1 MNIEIEDSVITSGLP
16 QAIEF
21 RQSHTIRE
29 GFSSN
34 VTSTVSPLRLEPV
47 NFHEQALFKTIRD
60 QAKRSGSNHHSGIRH
75 IDRVDPP
82 ACTSQLSEDKLEG
95 KIMIVNTLDFEANLL
110 VMETDN
116 GKATTALDQTVDV
129 SVEESN
135 IDPAT
140 RSVEEKLRI
149 ANAKL
154 EAVQIMLEISKLEA
168 EAKAKAAEVA
178 ILKAKLALK
187 EAKEGANTRQG
198 AGNGNKDTGITESIE
213 RIIAN
218 AESQIIIE
226 NTDIRADSAHEASF
240 NDEDRREENS
250 IVDGG
255 IDCALAPSLNDSE
268 FDGLPA
274 PPSLVYESDTSE
286 AMPIIINL
294 VNPPS
299 IIRQSSVPSPS
310 PESPEKS
317 ALESCGLEQTSPLE
331 ASEKK
336 QEDGDT
342 NRAKYTKS
350 KPEQSDENN
359 IRSKNNDGIDSTL
372 EFLYTK
378 IEECR
383 TKLMDPNSSM
393 DDQTAAA
400 QLMTQYAKSAQALK
414 KAFKVY

>member
-1 MNIEIEDSVITSGLP
+1 MNVEIKDSVITIGLP

-47 NFHEQALFKTIRD
+47 NFYEQALFKTIRD
-60 QAKRSGSNHHSGIRH
+60 QSKRSRPNHHSRIRY

-82 ACTSQLSEDKLEG
+82 ACTSQLSEDKSEDML
-95 KIMIVNTLDFEANLL
+95 MIINTLKSEANLP
-110 VMETDN
+110 VIGTDK
-116 GKATTALDQTVDV
+116 GKVTPALHQTVDV

-135 IDPAT
+135 MDPAT
-140 RSVEEKLRI
+140 EAVEVKLLT

-154 EAVQIMLEISKLEA
+154 EAVQIMMEIAKLEA

-187 EAKEGANTRQG
+187 EANEGANTQER
-198 AGNGNKDTGITESIE
+198 AGNDQKDAGITDSIE

-226 NTDIRADSAHEASF
+226 TTDIRADSAQEASF
-240 NDEDRREENS
+240 IDEDRREENS

-255 IDCALAPSLNDSE
+255 IDSSPAPSLDDE
-268 FDGLPA
+268 DFDRLPA
-274 PPSLVYESDTSE
+274 TPSLVYESSDTSE

-294 VNPPS
+294 VDPPF
-299 IIRQSSVPSPS
+299 IIRQGSVPSPS
-310 PESPEKS
+310 PERYT
-317 ALESCGLEQTSPLE
+317 LE
-331 ASEKK
+331 
-336 QEDGDT
+336 
-342 NRAKYTKS
+342 YTKP
-350 KPEQSDENN
+350 KPEQSDKNN
-359 IRSKNNDGIDSTL
+359 TTSMNNDGIDSTL
-372 EFLYTK
+372 ELLYTK

-393 DDQTAAA
+393 NDQTAAA

-414 KAFKVY
+414 RAFRVY